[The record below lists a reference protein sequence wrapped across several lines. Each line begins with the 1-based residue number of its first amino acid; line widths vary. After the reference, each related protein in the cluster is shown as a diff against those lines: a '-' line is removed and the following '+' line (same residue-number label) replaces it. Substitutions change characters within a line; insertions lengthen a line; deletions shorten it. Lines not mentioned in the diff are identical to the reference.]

1 MKRTI
6 SVSLAATALFGL
18 VGLTACPGGGAAG
31 GSKLIP
37 EQATIMVGIDVA
49 GLMKTKLYTDN
60 KAEFEKQS
68 EYKEMAEAAKGCNLD
83 PETALTSVLVGTDGK
98 ANFVAVLKGA
108 GLGEEKN
115 LTCIAEKG
123 KEKNGGKVPFTIA
136 DDGGKKALKMEGDK
150 GTGYIVDGST
160 LVIVS
165 TPWAAAVK
173 DLMDGK
179 GKAAVDGPNKD
190 LFARADQS
198 KHIWGA
204 GLVPAEMAGGAKSM
218 GAEPK
223 DVSGSFD
230 LSDGVAMKLAVGLAS
245 ADQAKELKKKAD
257 EAMPGAK
264 IGAAM
269 FGLAKAVETLKVDT
283 KDNLLT
289 VEAAISNDEL
299 KAVKDKAGSFLGMG
313 GGGGMGASPPMPV
326 EQPAAPPAAAPP
338 ADPAA
343 ARSKVAMSILFI
355 SSIAR
360 MARLARPQSGS
371 PSSRDSAVG
380 MICQDRP

>member
-6 SVSLAATALFGL
+6 SVSIAATALIGL

-31 GSKLIP
+31 GSKLVP

-83 PETALTSVLVGTDGK
+83 PEKALSSVLIGTDGK
-98 ANFVAVLKGA
+98 ANFVAVLKGE
-108 GLGEEKN
+108 GLGDEKN

-136 DDGGKKALKMEGDK
+136 DDAGKKSLKMEGDK

-204 GLVPAEMAGGAKSM
+204 GLVPAELAGGAKSM

-223 DVSGSFD
+223 DVSGSLD
-230 LSDGVAMKLAVGLAS
+230 LSDGLAMKMAVGLAS

-283 KDNLLT
+283 KDNMIT
-289 VEAAISNDEL
+289 VEASITNDEI
-299 KAVKDKAGSFLGMG
+299 KAVKDKAGAFLGMG
-313 GGGGMGASPPMPV
+313 GGGGMGGGMDAPPPMPA
-326 EQPAAPPAAAPP
+326 EPAAPPAAAPAAEP
-338 ADPAA
+338 APAA
-343 ARSKVAMSILFI
+343 A
-355 SSIAR
+355 
-360 MARLARPQSGS
+360 P
-371 PSSRDSAVG
+371 
-380 MICQDRP
+380 